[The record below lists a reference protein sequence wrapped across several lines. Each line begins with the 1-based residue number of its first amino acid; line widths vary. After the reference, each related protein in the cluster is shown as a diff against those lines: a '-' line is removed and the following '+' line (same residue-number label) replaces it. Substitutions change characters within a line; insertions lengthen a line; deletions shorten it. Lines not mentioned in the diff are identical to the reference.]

1 MNTYFA
7 VLKKYGDFSGRARR
21 SEYWS
26 FVLISTVIY
35 LVLLCADMFV
45 QAAKNSAGLGI
56 LGVLAVIYY
65 LAALLPALAVFV
77 RRLHDTG
84 RSGWWWFIS
93 IVPIVGAIVLLVF
106 LVTDSQPGAN
116 QYGPNP
122 KEEASVPAA

>member
-21 SEYWS
+21 SEYWG

-35 LVLLCADMFV
+35 LVLLCTDMIV
-45 QAAKNSAGLGI
+45 QAGKHSDGLGF

-84 RSGWWWFIS
+84 RSGWWWFLCI
-93 IVPIVGAIVLLVF
+93 IPIVGAIVLLVF
-106 LVTDSQPGAN
+106 LVTDGQPGAN